1 MAGTNEEE
9 IYNKQFLIERQGE
22 LKKRLEQLYRDADLT
37 SEAIRKTEM
46 ELQAVNGVLDFL
58 QEYFSGKKGG
68 KHD

>member
-1 MAGTNEEE
+1 MAGTDEEQ
-9 IYNKQFLIERQGE
+9 IYNKQFLIERQSE
-22 LKKRLEQLYRDADLT
+22 LKERLKKLYRDADRT

-58 QEYFSGKKGG
+58 QEYFSGKGD

>member
-1 MAGTNEEE
+1 MADTDEEQ
-9 IYNKQFLIERQGE
+9 IYNKQFLIERQSE
-22 LKKRLEQLYRDADLT
+22 LKERLKKLYRDADRT

-58 QEYFSGKKGG
+58 QEYFSGKGD

>member
-1 MAGTNEEE
+1 MADTNEEQM
-9 IYNKQFLIERQGE
+9 YNKQFLIERQSE
-22 LKKRLEQLYRDADLT
+22 LKNRLKQLYRDADRT

-58 QEYFSGKKGG
+58 QEYFGRGG